1 LMPGALD
8 PPKLR
13 RAMEAYAQELRRHR
27 LELNSLNVYPVPDGD
42 TGNNM
47 LLTQEAV
54 VEALGQI
61 DDEGAGFDVVGSAIS
76 RASLMGARG
85 NSGVILSQVLR
96 AICERMPTDGRP
108 AGASEI
114 SAALRHAATEAHRAV
129 AKPMDGTVLS
139 VLREAA
145 DAAEGSA
152 GRGEEAATVLEA
164 ALGAGRAELARTMEV
179 LPQLV
184 AAGVVDAGGKGILVL
199 LDVLMATLQDQAP
212 SEPIGPLGPIG
223 QQQGV
228 RAPQASLP
236 GFEVQFLL
244 EATEEGALS
253 LRRALGEIGDSLVVV
268 GGGGLFN
275 VHVHTDE
282 PDLVVGIGG
291 RAGRTRE
298 LRVLSLAEG
307 VDCIGGQAR
316 AVQVA
321 EQASAMVAVVEGEG
335 LVRVFASLGAVV
347 VTGIDSSVPDLASAI
362 DSAPA
367 GAVVVLPNHP
377 SFAAAAEIATAES
390 SKDTV
395 VVGSRSMP
403 AGIAAAAAFNPNSS
417 LRVNAATMEAALML
431 CRSGELVRTREADG
445 GDWLGVVEGEAV
457 FPAATVTEAA
467 AQVVQRLQPKEG
479 AELVTIVVGK
489 DALPDDRVR
498 VQDVLRRRFPGI
510 RLEIVDGGQ
519 PRSPFLIGVE

>member
-1 LMPGALD
+1 MAAALD

-54 VEALGQI
+54 VQALAQI
-61 DDEGAGFDVVGSAIS
+61 DHRGAGFDVVGSTIS

-129 AKPMDGTVLS
+129 SKPMDGTVLS

-152 GRGEEAATVLEA
+152 GRGDEAAAVLEA
-164 ALGAGRAELARTMEV
+164 ALSAGRAELARTMEV
-179 LPQLV
+179 LPQLL

-199 LDVLMATLQDQAP
+199 LDVLRATLQDQAP

-223 QQQGV
+223 EREGV
-228 RAPQASLP
+228 TVPQASLP
-236 GFEVQFLL
+236 EFEVQFLL

-282 PDLVVGIGG
+282 PDLVLLVGG

-321 EQASAMVAVVEGEG
+321 EQACALVAVVEGDG

-347 VTGIDSSVPDLASAI
+347 VTITDQSAPELASAI
-362 DSAPA
+362 HSAPA
-367 GAVVVLPNHP
+367 SAVIVLPNHP
-377 SFAAAAEIATAES
+377 SLATAAEIAAAES
-390 SKDTV
+390 SKDTI

-403 AGIAAAAAFNPNSS
+403 TGIAAAAAFNPNSS
-417 LRVNAATMEAALML
+417 LRVNAAAMEAAMRL
-431 CRSGELVRTREADG
+431 CRSGELVRTREADA
-445 GDWLGVVEGEAV
+445 GDWLGMVEGEPV
-457 FPAATVTEAA
+457 SPATTLTEAA
-467 AQVVQRLQPKEG
+467 AQIVQRLEPTEG
-479 AELVTIVVGK
+479 GELVTLVVGK
-489 DALPDDRVR
+489 DALPGDREK
-498 VQDVLRRRFPGI
+498 VQDVLRRRFPSL

>member
-1 LMPGALD
+1 MPGALD

-13 RAMEAYAQELRRHR
+13 RAMEVYAQELRRHR

-42 TGNNM
+42 TGNNL

-54 VEALGQI
+54 VEALGRI
-61 DDEGAGFDVVGSAIS
+61 TDYRAGFDVVGGAIS

-96 AICERMPTDGRP
+96 AICERMPTDGRA
-108 AGASEI
+108 AGPSEI
-114 SAALRHAATEAHRAV
+114 ASALLHAADEAHRAV

-145 DAAEGSA
+145 DAAEASA
-152 GRGEEAATVLEA
+152 GRGEETAAVLEA
-164 ALGAGRAELARTMEV
+164 ALRAGRAELARTMEV
-179 LPQLV
+179 LPQLL

-199 LDVLMATLQDQAP
+199 LDVLKATLLDQAP

-223 QQQGV
+223 QQEGV
-228 RAPQASLP
+228 RAPQASMP
-236 GFEVQFLL
+236 AFEVQFLL
-244 EATEEGALS
+244 EATEDVALS
-253 LRRALGEIGDSLVVV
+253 LRRTLGEIGDSLVVV

-275 VHVHTDE
+275 VHVHTNE
-282 PDLVVGIGG
+282 PDLVVEIGG

-321 EQASAMVAVVEGEG
+321 EQASAMVALAEGDG
-335 LVRVFASLGAVV
+335 LVRIFASLGAVV
-347 VTGIDSSVPDLASAI
+347 VTGTDPSVPDLASAI

-367 GAVVVLPNHP
+367 GAVAVLPNHP
-377 SFAAAAEIATAES
+377 SLATTAELAAAAS
-390 SKDTV
+390 SKDTI

-417 LRVNAATMEAALML
+417 LPVNAAAMEAALRL
-431 CRSGELVRTREADG
+431 CRSGELIRAGEADA
-445 GDWLGVVEGEAV
+445 GDWLGLVEGEPVSSAT
-457 FPAATVTEAA
+457 TVTEAA
-467 AQVVQRLQPKEG
+467 AQLVQRLEPTEG
-479 AELVTIVVGK
+479 GELVTLVVGK
-489 DALPDDRVR
+489 DALPDDREKVR
-498 VQDVLRRRFPGI
+498 VDLRRRFPSL

-519 PRSPFLIGVE
+519 PKSPFLIGVE